1 MDIDIIIIMILPI
14 SNQKILL
21 GRNIYYENCRI
32 ILNLGVPYQQI
43 VALKSPLFL
52 SHKTPV
58 PK

>member
-21 GRNIYYENCRI
+21 GWNTYYENRRI

-43 VALKSPLFL
+43 VALKSPLYRL
-52 SHKTPV
+52 
-58 PK
+58 